1 MLTALRAGSEGT
13 FRFHIAGTDTFLGS
27 LIMDIVLYVLSIG
40 APSFVLRFPGESG
53 LDMRILQDLTLTN
66 KTISWLAGYLG
77 PSVYLPWC
85 LYQLAVNPIMIAV
98 GFQLDGRKEQVEIEI
113 SEGLLLLAVA
123 VAAFVALVGFAV
135 SIAFMNRG
143 YRKTFLGRL
152 SFQKYVLELWGSCTY
167 ASIGKGLDASR
178 ADLITLSR

>member
-1 MLTALRAGSEGT
+1 
-13 FRFHIAGTDTFLGS
+13 
-27 LIMDIVLYVLSIG
+27 
-40 APSFVLRFPGESG
+40 
-53 LDMRILQDLTLTN
+53 MRILQDLTLTN

-98 GFQLDGRKEQVEIEI
+98 GLQLDGRKEQVEIEI
-113 SEGLLLLAVA
+113 SEGLLLFAVA
-123 VAAFVALVGFAV
+123 VAAFMALVGFAV
-135 SIAFMNRG
+135 SIAFMNSG

-152 SFQKYVLELWGSCTY
+152 SLQKYVVELWESRTW
-167 ASIGKGLDASR
+167 APIGKGLDASR